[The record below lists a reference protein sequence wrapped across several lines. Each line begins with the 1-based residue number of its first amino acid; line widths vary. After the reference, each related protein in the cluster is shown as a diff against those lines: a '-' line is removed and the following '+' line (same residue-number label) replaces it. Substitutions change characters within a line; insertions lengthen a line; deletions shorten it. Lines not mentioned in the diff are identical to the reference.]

1 MAHSDDRTSFERS
14 RIGWWLFV
22 ALLAA
27 VAAYLA
33 WQFVGLLV
41 LGVFGYY
48 ATRPISD
55 RVGEVV
61 GRDWLAAGVTVLLVL
76 VPVIALSLY
85 AGFQL
90 LVALQG
96 FLAGTVDPVALLGRY
111 FDLGDVSLAEGQ
123 SVLTALENPR
133 ALVSNPR
140 GAALTVLRTG
150 QTVASAAA
158 GTLLLLAL
166 SVTLSYFL
174 LKYDDDIADALE
186 QLFGGRDTVAYAYAT
201 AVDADL
207 ESVFFGNLLFVAV
220 MSVVAGLAY
229 LGTNLLAP
237 AGLGIPMVAVL
248 AALTGAASLI
258 PLVVGKVVYVP
269 VLALLAV
276 QAVRSSGAA
285 LAFVGAT
292 AVVYFLALD
301 FLPQTFLQPYISGRH
316 LDGIVLVFAYLLGPV
331 LFGWYGFF
339 LLPVVFVA
347 ILEALRIVLPELLH
361 GERLTLDA
369 SLGGSVGADPQSA
382 GDVPPDQD
390 AENRFGARDSQAQS
404 PAEDDDAGSSGSSP
418 SN

>member
-1 MAHSDDRTSFERS
+1 MAHSDDRTGLERS

-61 GRDWLAAGVTVLLVL
+61 DTDWLAAGITVLLVL

-85 AGFQL
+85 AGYQL
-90 LVALQG
+90 LLALQG
-96 FLAGTVDPVALLGRY
+96 FLAGSVDPLALLGQY
-111 FDLGDVSLAEGQ
+111 FGLGDVSLAERQ
-123 SVLTALENPR
+123 SLARALENPDEF
-133 ALVSNPR
+133 LTNPR
-140 GAALTVLRTG
+140 QKVVTVVQTGRT
-150 QTVASAAA
+150 VVSAVA

-174 LKYDDDIADALE
+174 LKYDDDMADALR
-186 QLFGGRDTVAYAYAT
+186 QLFGGRNTVAYAYAT
-201 AVDADL
+201 AVDTDL
-207 ESVFFGNLLFVAV
+207 KSVFFGNLLFVAV
-220 MSVVAGLAY
+220 MSVIAGLAY

-237 AGLGIPMVAVL
+237 AGLEVPMVAVL
-248 AALTGAASLI
+248 AFLTGAASLI
-258 PLVVGKVVYVP
+258 PLVVGKIVYVP

-276 QAVRSSGAA
+276 QAVRSSGSA

-292 AVVYFLALD
+292 AVVYFLSLD

-316 LDGIVLVFAYLLGPV
+316 LDGIMLMFAYLLGPV

-339 LLPVVFVA
+339 LLPIVFVA
-347 ILEALRIVLPELLH
+347 ILEAVRIVLPELLH

-369 SLGGSVGADPQSA
+369 SMGGSVGSDPQSE
-382 GDVPPDQD
+382 GDVPSDEY
-390 AENRFGARDSQAQS
+390 AENRFEERDPQS
-404 PAEDDDAGSSGSSP
+404 SADDDTGPSDSSP

>member
-1 MAHSDDRTSFERS
+1 MAHSDDRTGFERS

-22 ALLAA
+22 ALLAT

-33 WQFVGLLV
+33 WRFVGLLV

-48 ATRPISD
+48 ATRPIGD

-61 GRDWLAAGVTVLLVL
+61 GRDWLAAGITVLLVL

-85 AGFQL
+85 AGSQL
-90 LVALQG
+90 LLALRG
-96 FLAGTVDPVALLGRY
+96 FLTGTADPVALLGQY
-111 FDLGDVSLAEGQ
+111 FGLGDVSLAERQ
-123 SVLTALENPR
+123 SLASALENPR
-133 ALVSNPR
+133 TFVSNPR
-140 GAALTVLRTG
+140 QRAVTVLQTG
-150 QTVASAAA
+150 GSVASAVA

-174 LKYDDDIADALE
+174 LKYDDDIAGALR
-186 QLFGGRDTVAYAYAT
+186 QLFGGRDTVGYAYAT

-207 ESVFFGNLLFVAV
+207 ESVFFGNLLFVAI
-220 MSVVAGLAY
+220 MSVLAGLAY

-237 AGLGIPMVAVL
+237 AGLAVPMVAVL
-248 AALTGAASLI
+248 AVLTGAASLI

-316 LDGIVLVFAYLLGPV
+316 LDGIVLMFAYLLGPV

-339 LLPVVFVA
+339 LLPIVFVA
-347 ILEALRIVLPELLH
+347 ILEAVRIVLPELLH

-369 SLGGSVGADPQSA
+369 TMGESVGADPQSA
-382 GDVPPDQD
+382 GDVPSDEY
-390 AENRFGARDSQAQS
+390 AENRFEERD
-404 PAEDDDAGSSGSSP
+404 AEPSADDTDDATPSDSSAG
-418 SN
+418 N

>member
-1 MAHSDDRTSFERS
+1 MAHPDDRTGFERA

-76 VPVIALSLY
+76 VPVLALSLY
-85 AGFQL
+85 AGYQL

-96 FLAGTVDPVALLGRY
+96 FLAGTVDPVALLGQY
-111 FDLGDVSLAEGQ
+111 FGLGDVSLAEGQ

-133 ALVSNPR
+133 AFISNPR
-140 GAALTVLRTG
+140 QKVVTVLQTG
-150 QTVASAAA
+150 GTVASAVA

-174 LKYDDDIADALE
+174 LKYDDDIADALR

-237 AGLGIPMVAVL
+237 AGLAVPMVAVL
-248 AALTGAASLI
+248 AFLTGAASLI

-269 VLALLAV
+269 VLALLAI
-276 QAVRSSGAA
+276 QAVRSSGSA
-285 LAFVGAT
+285 LVFVGAT
-292 AVVYFLALD
+292 AIVYFLALD

-316 LDGIVLVFAYLLGPV
+316 LDGIVLMFAYLLGPV

-339 LLPVVFVA
+339 LLPIVFVA
-347 ILEALRIVLPELLH
+347 ILEAVRIVLPELLH

-369 SLGGSVGADPQSA
+369 SMGGSVGADPQSA
-382 GDVPPDQD
+382 GDVPPDEF
-390 AENRFGARDSQAQS
+390 AENRFEEREPHP
-404 PAEDDDAGSSGSSP
+404 PADDGDDAGRSDSSP
-418 SN
+418 NN

>member
-1 MAHSDDRTSFERS
+1 MAHPDDRTGFERS

-22 ALLAA
+22 ALLAV

-55 RVGEVV
+55 RVGAVV
-61 GRDWLAAGVTVLLVL
+61 GRDWLAAGITVLLVL

-85 AGFQL
+85 AGYQL
-90 LVALQG
+90 LVALQEL
-96 FLAGTVDPVALLGRY
+96 LAGTVDPVALLGQY
-111 FDLGDVSLAEGQ
+111 FGVEGVSLAERQ
-123 SVLTALENPR
+123 SLGRALQNPGEFLTNPR
-133 ALVSNPR
+133 QKL
-140 GAALTVLRTG
+140 LTVVRTG
-150 QTVASAAA
+150 RTVVSAVA

-174 LKYDDDIADALE
+174 LKYDDDIADALR
-186 QLFGGRDTVAYAYAT
+186 QLFGGQNTVAYAYAT

-207 ESVFFGNLLFVAV
+207 ESVFFGNLLFVVV
-220 MSVVAGLAY
+220 MSVLAGAAY

-237 AGLGIPMVAVL
+237 AGLAVPMVAVL
-248 AALTGAASLI
+248 AFLTGAASLI

-276 QAVRSSGAA
+276 QALRSSGAA

-316 LDGIVLVFAYLLGPV
+316 LDGIVLMFAYLLGPV

-339 LLPVVFVA
+339 LLPIVFVA

-361 GERLTLDA
+361 GDRLTLDA
-369 SLGGSVGADPQSA
+369 SMGESVGADPQSE
-382 GDVPPDQD
+382 GDVPPDD
-390 AENRFGARDSQAQS
+390 GDGAGRSD
-404 PAEDDDAGSSGSSP
+404 SSP

>member
-1 MAHSDDRTSFERS
+1 MAHSDDRTGFERS

-33 WQFVGLLV
+33 WRFVGLLV

-48 ATRPISD
+48 ATRPIGD

-61 GRDWLAAGVTVLLVL
+61 GRDWLAAGITVLLVL

-85 AGFQL
+85 AGSQL
-90 LVALQG
+90 LLALRG
-96 FLAGTVDPVALLGRY
+96 FLTGTADPVALLGQY
-111 FDLGDVSLAEGQ
+111 FGLGDVSLAERQ
-123 SVLTALENPR
+123 SLASALENPR
-133 ALVSNPR
+133 TFVSNPR
-140 GAALTVLRTG
+140 QRAVTVLQTG
-150 QTVASAAA
+150 GSVASAVA

-174 LKYDDDIADALE
+174 LKYDDDIAGALR
-186 QLFGGRDTVAYAYAT
+186 QLFGGRDTVGYAYAT

-207 ESVFFGNLLFVAV
+207 ESVFFGNLLFVAI
-220 MSVVAGLAY
+220 MSVLAGLAY

-237 AGLGIPMVAVL
+237 AGLAVPMVAVL
-248 AALTGAASLI
+248 AVLTGAASLI

-316 LDGIVLVFAYLLGPV
+316 LDGIVLMFAYLLGPV

-339 LLPVVFVA
+339 LLPIVFVA
-347 ILEALRIVLPELLH
+347 ILEAVRIVLPELLH

-369 SLGGSVGADPQSA
+369 TMGESVGADPQSA
-382 GDVPPDQD
+382 GDVPSDEY
-390 AENRFGARDSQAQS
+390 AENRFEERD
-404 PAEDDDAGSSGSSP
+404 AEPSADDTDDATPSDSSAG
-418 SN
+418 N

>member
-1 MAHSDDRTSFERS
+1 MAGSDDRTVFERS

-61 GRDWLAAGVTVLLVL
+61 DTDWLAAGITVLLVL

-85 AGFQL
+85 AGYQL
-90 LVALQG
+90 FVALQG
-96 FLAGTVDPVALLGRY
+96 FLTGTVDPIALLGQY
-111 FDLGDVSLAEGQ
+111 FGLGDISLAERQ
-123 SVLTALENPR
+123 SLLNTIESPGEF
-133 ALVSNPR
+133 VSNPR
-140 GAALTVLRTG
+140 QKALTVLQTGRT
-150 QTVASAAA
+150 VVSAVA

-174 LKYDDDIADALE
+174 LKYDDDMADALR
-186 QLFGGRDTVAYAYAT
+186 QLFGGRNTVAYAYAT
-201 AVDADL
+201 AVDSDI
-207 ESVFFGNLLFVAV
+207 ESVFFGNLLFVVV

-229 LGTNLLAP
+229 FGTNLVAP
-237 AGLGIPMVAVL
+237 AGLGVPMVAVL
-248 AALTGAASLI
+248 AFLTGAASLI
-258 PLVVGKVVYVP
+258 PLVVGKIVYVP

-316 LDGIVLVFAYLLGPV
+316 LDGIMLMFAYLLGPV

-339 LLPVVFVA
+339 LLPIVFVA
-347 ILEALRIVLPELLH
+347 ILEAVRIVLPELLH

-369 SLGGSVGADPQSA
+369 SMGGSVGADPQSE
-382 GDVPPDQD
+382 GDVPSDEF
-390 AENRFGARDSQAQS
+390 AENRFEERDPQS
-404 PAEDDDAGSSGSSP
+404 PADDADDTAPSDSSP

>member
-1 MAHSDDRTSFERS
+1 MAHSDDRTGFERS

-33 WQFVGLLV
+33 WRFVGLLV

-48 ATRPISD
+48 ATRPIGD

-61 GRDWLAAGVTVLLVL
+61 GRDWLAAGITVLLVL

-85 AGFQL
+85 AGSQL
-90 LVALQG
+90 LLALRG
-96 FLAGTVDPVALLGRY
+96 FLTGTVDPVALLGQY
-111 FDLGDVSLAEGQ
+111 FGLGDVSLAERQ
-123 SVLTALENPR
+123 SLASALENPR
-133 ALVSNPR
+133 TFVSNPR
-140 GAALTVLRTG
+140 QRAVTVLQTG
-150 QTVASAAA
+150 GSVASAVA

-174 LKYDDDIADALE
+174 LKYDDDIAGALR
-186 QLFGGRDTVAYAYAT
+186 QLFGGRDTVGYAYAT

-207 ESVFFGNLLFVAV
+207 ESVFFGNLLFVAI
-220 MSVVAGLAY
+220 MSVLAGLAY

-237 AGLGIPMVAVL
+237 AGLAVPMVAVL
-248 AALTGAASLI
+248 AVLTGAASLI

-316 LDGIVLVFAYLLGPV
+316 LDGIVLMFAYLLGPV

-339 LLPVVFVA
+339 LLPIVFVA
-347 ILEALRIVLPELLH
+347 ILEAVRIVLPELLH

-369 SLGGSVGADPQSA
+369 TMGESVGADPQSA
-382 GDVPPDQD
+382 GDVPSDEY
-390 AENRFGARDSQAQS
+390 AENRFEERD
-404 PAEDDDAGSSGSSP
+404 AEPSADDTDDATPSDSSAG
-418 SN
+418 N